1 MPELKVGASPQE
13 VADFWATHSKAAL
26 ACAESTM
33 QGFRNYAL
41 KCQNC
46 TLSQAR
52 TQVVWG
58 TGPVTAP
65 LMFVGEAPGRTEDL
79 GGEPFTGAAGK
90 VLDEFLAAADLNRDD
105 VYIANV
111 VKCRPPNNRNPE
123 AEEIAAREPYLKI
136 QLEIIKP
143 AVVVTLGK
151 FAAQSLLDTNESI
164 SSLQGNMQQ
173 LERFKVLPLYH
184 PAATIYDRSKRE
196 PFLQA
201 AALLKQALKQTLP
214 LQQTAEQVS
223 RQVQDQPP
231 KQAV

>member
-1 MPELKVGASPQE
+1 MPELKVGASPKDI
-13 VADFWATHSKAAL
+13 AGFWAAHGQGTLSCPEA
-26 ACAESTM
+26 TM
-33 QGFRNYAL
+33 QGFRSHAL

-46 TLSQAR
+46 ALSQSR

-58 TGPVTAP
+58 TGPVTAS
-65 LMFVGEAPGRTEDL
+65 LVFIGEAPGRTEDL

-111 VKCRPPNNRNPE
+111 VKCRPPNNRNPLPD
-123 AEEIAAREPYLKI
+123 EIAACSPYLKI
-136 QLEIIKP
+136 QLELIKP

-151 FAAQSLLDTNESI
+151 FATQSLLDTNRGI
-164 SSLQGNMQQ
+164 SSLQGSLQQ
-173 LERFKVLPLYH
+173 LEHFKVLPLYH

-201 AALLKQALKQTLP
+201 ASLLKQALK
-214 LQQTAEQVS
+214 
-223 RQVQDQPP
+223 
-231 KQAV
+231 